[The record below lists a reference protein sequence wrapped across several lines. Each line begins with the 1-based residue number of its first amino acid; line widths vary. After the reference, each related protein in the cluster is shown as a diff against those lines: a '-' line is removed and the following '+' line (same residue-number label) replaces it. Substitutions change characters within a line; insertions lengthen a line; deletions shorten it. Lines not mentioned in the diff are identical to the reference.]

1 MRVAAPR
8 AAYCSGVAV
17 WTVPRMVLPRTTVP
31 ASYAALT
38 ASRVT
43 PGKRAASPRN
53 GERAVWDWTGPD
65 ALQHP
70 GDVVRSAPGTGG
82 PARSPARSS
91 HVYATGPR

>member
-1 MRVAAPR
+1 MRVTVPR

-43 PGKRAASPRN
+43 PGKRAARPTN
-53 GERAVWDWTGPD
+53 GERAVWDWTGPT
-65 ALQHP
+65 ASSIP
-70 GDVVRSAPGTGG
+70 ETSVGRSGNWRAS
-82 PARSPARSS
+82 ASPARSS
-91 HVYATGPR
+91 HVYATPPR